1 MLTLN
6 FPFLRPDNLEADLP
20 AKLYRLADDI
30 ALLRQRE
37 QPYAGDLRAA
47 PRLDKWTV
55 VMTPLGL
62 RLTGTVTGHPLL
74 GDRSVMTSSIW
85 VADPDARWVRTLS
98 RYYRLGEPSNL
109 EAVREAL
116 RRPHMEDED
125 SSGDD
130 A

>member
-1 MLTLN
+1 MLTRN

-20 AKLYRLADDI
+20 AKLYRLANDI
-30 ALLRQRE
+30 AMLRQRE

-74 GDRSVMTSSIW
+74 SDRSVMTSSIW
-85 VADPDARWVRTLS
+85 VADPEARWVRSLS
-98 RYYRLGEPSNL
+98 RYYRLGELSDL

-116 RRPHMEDED
+116 RQRVEDED
-125 SSGDD
+125 SPGDD
-130 A
+130 